1 MAVAGYSQVLAQI
14 FAERM
19 LNSVLEGM
27 VLALFGC
34 ALLRA
39 LRRQSS
45 STRFAI
51 CFSTMLAIAALPF
64 FGDLGLHNIGSGS
77 ATPLA
82 GRSAFQLPGFWAVDI
97 FIVWAVVA
105 VAGLAKIA
113 YGFWQLR
120 RLRHG
125 CTAVDSST
133 LDPVLQKTLN
143 DFHSSRSVT
152 VCTSDRVRVP
162 AVIGFV
168 KPVIVLPPWAAREL
182 SPAEL
187 NAVLLHELAHLR
199 RWDDWTNLAQ
209 QILKALFFFHPA
221 LWWIGHG
228 LSLERELACDDFVL
242 ASTSNPRD
250 YAQCLVSVAEKSFL
264 RRGLAL
270 AQAITGRMR
279 QTTYRVARILDEDRS
294 TAVNVCKPV
303 LALVAAFSAVCLIAV
318 PHAPRLV
325 AFEESSPSLSASD
338 STAERESAVDL
349 PGIGAN
355 TKMIPAA
362 FHDLASGASVPKT
375 VSPQNIVFQHA
386 TVESGKTQNHNAS
399 PIDLADATPRAQQNN
414 SPRLINASDTT
425 ATDDF
430 SCPQSVVFVIQTEQI
445 DSYGRV
451 WSIRVMQLTVF
462 HPAPR
467 QVQKGITPKST

>member
-64 FGDLGLHNIGSGS
+64 FGHMGFRS
-77 ATPLA
+77 ATAFA

-97 FIVWAVVA
+97 FVVWAVVA
-105 VAGLAKIA
+105 GAGLAKIG
-113 YGFWQLR
+113 YSFWQLR
-120 RLRHG
+120 RLRRS
-125 CTAVDSST
+125 CTAVDST
-133 LDPVLQKTLN
+133 GLHPVLQRTLN
-143 DFHSSRSVT
+143 DFRTSRGVT
-152 VCTSDRVRVP
+152 ICTSDRVRVP
-162 AVIGFV
+162 AVIGFM
-168 KPVIVLPPWAAREL
+168 KPAIVLPPWAVLEL

-279 QTTYRVARILDEDRS
+279 QTTRRVARILDGDRS
-294 TAVNVCKPV
+294 TAVHVCKPV
-303 LALVAAFSAVCLIAV
+303 LGLVAAFSAVCLIAV

-325 AFEESSPSLSASD
+325 AFEESSPSFSASQ
-338 STAERESAVDL
+338 STADRESAVDR
-349 PGIGAN
+349 PGIG

-362 FHDLASGASVPKT
+362 FRDVTSADSVPKT
-375 VSPQNIVFQHA
+375 SSPQGTFLHQARVQ
-386 TVESGKTQNHNAS
+386 SGKTHNHNAS
-399 PIDLADATPRAQQNN
+399 PVDLADATFAARQNN
-414 SPRLINASDTT
+414 APRLIDASETS
-425 ATDDF
+425 AADD
-430 SCPQSVVFVIQTEQI
+430 SSYHQSVVLVVQTEQI
-445 DSYGRV
+445 NRYGQV
-451 WSIRVMQLTVF
+451 WSIRIMQLTVF
-462 HPAPR
+462 HPAQR
-467 QVQKGITPKST
+467 QIQKGIVPKST